1 MGHYRHQGESV
12 DACEYA
18 RAAQGRGGKGQMYD
32 PRAQG
37 RRYNGNVGDSGQSDF
52 ISNYT
57 WLVLWH
63 VTVLSIKP
71 AFHNVVTLVGAN
83 NSTGRVHTAIDR

>member
-1 MGHYRHQGESV
+1 
-12 DACEYA
+12 
-18 RAAQGRGGKGQMYD
+18 
-32 PRAQG
+32 
-37 RRYNGNVGDSGQSDF
+37 VGDSGQSDF

-63 VTVLSIKP
+63 VTVLSIMP
-71 AFHNVVTLVGAN
+71 AFHNVFTLVGAN